1 MSRRA
6 TRAAAVVARLAF
18 TSVALT
24 TLAGCATYAGYDGA
38 RPEDGV
44 ATIHA
49 DPRLNAGL
57 PMTVTIRRVD
67 AREIGPQYSKVAVA
81 AGAHRLLVDCTMGAT
96 RSTTRYELNVEVE
109 PGGHYRL
116 VAESAPGNRTCGDVR
131 LEPR

>member
-1 MSRRA
+1 VSACRGLTA
-6 TRAAAVVARLAF
+6 LVAFA
-18 TSVALT
+18 
-24 TLAGCATYAGYDGA
+24 TLAGCATYAGYEGG
-38 RPEDGV
+38 RPAEGV

-67 AREIGPQYSKVAVA
+67 AREIGPQYSNVAVA
-81 AGAHRLLVDCTMGAT
+81 AGSHRLLVDCTMGAT
-96 RSTTRYELNVEVE
+96 RATTRYELDVEVE

-116 VAESAPGNRTCGDVR
+116 VADSAPGNRTCGEVR

>member
-1 MSRRA
+1 MSARS
-6 TRAAAVVARLAF
+6 TRAAAVVA
-18 TSVALT
+18 
-24 TLAGCATYAGYDGA
+24 TLACTATALPALEGCATYAGYDGA
-38 RPEDGV
+38 RPEEGV

-67 AREIGPQYSKVAVA
+67 AREVGPQYAKVAVA

-109 PGGHYRL
+109 PGGNYRL